1 MRAAGDIDGDIDGA
15 VDRIYADLLAFA
27 AAVGLGFDHVLHVR
41 RIRHWLDA
49 ERFDTAGRS

>member
-1 MRAAGDIDGDIDGA
+1 LRAAGDIDGDIDGA
-15 VDRIYADLLAFA
+15 VDRIYADLRAFA